1 MFPFNIS
8 AKKKLSPA
16 NFHLNLGKSPPQ
28 NKKSKSIS
36 PQNLLHH
43 NGALKKAYSISIS
56 PPKPLDHNESLK
68 KTYSI
73 SPQKRRE
80 TNKPFTS
87 HDIRQSINDYYT
99 QKTYNKPTKLNL
111 INKLSTFTNN
121 LKKTLFTKNKPVSL
135 NLGVSPPRNNIGI
148 SIGGKI
154 TTKPFK
160 HKKLIK

>member
-8 AKKKLSPA
+8 AKKNISPA

-36 PQNLLHH
+36 PKNLLHH
-43 NGALKKAYSISIS
+43 NGSLKKAYSISIS
-56 PPKPLDHNESLK
+56 PPKS
-68 KTYSI
+68 
-73 SPQKRRE
+73 RE
-80 TNKPFTS
+80 TTNKPFTS
-87 HDIRQSINDYYT
+87 HDITQSINDYYT

-111 INKLSTFTNN
+111 INKLGTFTNN

-135 NLGVSPPRNNIGI
+135 NLGQSPPRNNIGI

-154 TTKPFK
+154 TTKK
-160 HKKLIK
+160 STKNSTKKSTKKFN

>member
-36 PQNLLHH
+36 PQKLLDH
-43 NGALKKAYSISIS
+43 NGALKKA
-56 PPKPLDHNESLK
+56 
-68 KTYSI
+68 YSI

>member
-8 AKKKLSPA
+8 AKKNLSPA
-16 NFHLNLGKSPPQ
+16 NFQLNLGKSPPQ

-43 NGALKKAYSISIS
+43 NGALKKA
-56 PPKPLDHNESLK
+56 
-68 KTYSI
+68 YSI

>member
-28 NKKSKSIS
+28 NKKLKSIS

-56 PPKPLDHNESLK
+56 PPKP
-68 KTYSI
+68 
-73 SPQKRRE
+73 RE

-87 HDIRQSINDYYT
+87 HDITQSINEYYT
-99 QKTYNKPTKLNL
+99 QKTYNKPPKINL

-154 TTKPFK
+154 TTKK
-160 HKKLIK
+160 STKKSTKKIN